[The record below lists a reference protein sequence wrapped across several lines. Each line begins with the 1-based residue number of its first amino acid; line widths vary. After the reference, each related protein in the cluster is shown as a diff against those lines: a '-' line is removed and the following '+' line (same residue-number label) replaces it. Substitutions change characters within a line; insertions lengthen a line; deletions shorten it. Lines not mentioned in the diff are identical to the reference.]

1 MFISKNVRTGNGGN
15 MEKLQTMRLAKDM
28 AVKLNVGRQYIL
40 PLVLEVLFFIPRAGC
55 WNMERFQVR
64 LIL

>member
-1 MFISKNVRTGNGGN
+1 

-40 PLVLEVLFFIPRAGC
+40 PLVLEGLCFIPRDGC

-64 LIL
+64 LIF